1 MPSGEYLLSFFRRP
15 RSSRLFSGSL
25 VTFERLHDIRPSC
38 YVGLSPHSCSGAVI
52 PGPRELSPGGTGRL
66 TRLDVYPLHLEET

>member
-1 MPSGEYLLSFFRRP
+1 MPSGEYLLSSFRQP
-15 RSSRLFSGSL
+15 KSSHLFLRSL
-25 VTFERLHDIRPSC
+25 VTFGRLHDIRPSC
-38 YVGLSPHSCSGAVI
+38 YVDLSPHSCSGVVI